1 MRTIKSEQA
10 LAVGLAL
17 MSLAGTAQAQQ
28 RTEPATAPPVLETV
42 LVTATKRATDLQSTA
57 GSISALGAQQID
69 NRSLVGMEDYLDALP
84 SVNYIDRGVGENQ
97 IIIRGIGLAFGE
109 RATVGS
115 YFGEVPLSNPII
127 STSSDMKLV
136 DMERIEVLRGPQG
149 TLYGGG
155 SMSGAVRNIPNAPY
169 LDEFEG
175 RVAVDYSSTDGA
187 DGGNGD
193 VTAMLN
199 LPLGDEL
206 ALRLVGYRFDNAGYV
221 DLVSTELLEDRSAA
235 TGTPVAEKEG
245 VGGNRFTGARAS
257 LLWQPSDELDVTLM
271 VAHQELEEDGRN
283 DVTLSRQAYEASALA
298 TGKEFKTDELSLFNL
313 LVNYDMGWGTLT
325 SSTSWVD
332 GKTADSSDLGR
343 VIDWAAVGFSERDK
357 EGLVQELR
365 VASQFDGKLQ
375 VTGGLY
381 YEDFESFERCCWRWT
396 GDDPSLNPFG
406 TENLRTVNTLST
418 IDQVAVFGELD
429 YALTDALVLTVGG
442 RWFDYERDD
451 DIDESGP
458 LAAIPNQLS
467 TAESDSRYK
476 AGIDYQLHDDALL
489 YALWSEGFRLGLG
502 VATAPPTIC
511 DVDND
516 GLMDGTTIS
525 LGSSSIDSDTT
536 ENFELGG
543 KFSFW
548 DRRVSLNSSV
558 YRIDWTDIPVGAV
571 GSNPVC
577 SATVN
582 GGEARSQGV
591 ELEAQVLLTS
601 SLSLQLAA
609 SYTDAEF
616 TNNQGGNE
624 GERLP
629 MSPEHNGYVGLHYDF
644 LLAQYPAFLRADATY
659 VGAFNTGATIP
670 TESGDYVTV
679 DLNAGITVDN
689 VELKFYASN
698 LTNEDDVTVAFF
710 LDRGWRLRPRT
721 LGVQLAY
728 RF

>member
-1 MRTIKSEQA
+1 MNTIKSEQW
-10 LAVGLAL
+10 LAASLAL
-17 MSLAGTAQAQQ
+17 LSLSGVSHAQQ
-28 RTEPATAPPVLETV
+28 GAGDDPEPLAIETV
-42 LVTATKRATDLQSTA
+42 LVTATKRATDLQDTA
-57 GSISALGAQQID
+57 GSISALGAEQID
-69 NRSLVGMEDYLDALP
+69 NKSLVSMDDYLNTLP
-84 SVNYIDRGVGENQ
+84 SVNFLDRGVGENQ

-127 STSSDMKLV
+127 ATSTDMKLV

-169 LDEFEG
+169 LEEVEG
-175 RVAVDYSSTDGA
+175 RVSVEYSATDGA
-187 DGGNGD
+187 DGGNGN

-199 LPLGDEL
+199 LPLGDEV
-206 ALRLVGYRFDNAGYV
+206 ALRMVGYRYDNAGYV
-221 DLVSTELLEDRSAA
+221 DLVSTPTLEARSAA
-235 TGTPVAEKEG
+235 TGTPVADKDG
-245 VGGNRFTGARAS
+245 LGGNRFTGARAS

-271 VAHQELEEDGRN
+271 LAHQELEEDGRN
-283 DVTLSRQAYEASALA
+283 DVTISREAFEASALA
-298 TGKEFKTDELSLFNL
+298 TGDEYKNDELSLFNL
-313 LVNYDMGWGTLT
+313 LVNYDLGWGVLT

-332 GKTADSSDLGR
+332 GETSDSSDLGR

-357 EGLVQELR
+357 EGVVQELR
-365 VASQFDGKLQ
+365 VASQLDGKLQ
-375 VTGGLY
+375 FTGGLY

-396 GDDPSLNPFG
+396 GDQAFNPFG

-418 IDQVAVFGELD
+418 IDQVAVFGEVD
-429 YALTDALVLTVGG
+429 YQLTDAFSLTVGG
-442 RWFDYERDD
+442 RWFDYERED

-458 LAAIPNQLS
+458 LAAVPSNLS
-467 TAESDSRYK
+467 TTESSSRYK
-476 AGIDYQLHDDALL
+476 AGVDYKLNDDALV

-502 VATAPPTIC
+502 VATAPPEIC

-516 GLMDGTTIS
+516 GLMDGTSIS

-543 KFSFW
+543 KFSLW
-548 DRRVSLNSSV
+548 DNRVRLNSSI

-577 SATVN
+577 TATVN
-582 GGEARSQGV
+582 GGEARSRGV

-601 SLSLQLAA
+601 NLSLQLSA

-624 GERLP
+624 GDRLP
-629 MSPEHNGYVGLHYDF
+629 MSPEHNAYMGLQYDWF
-644 LLAQYPAFLRADATY
+644 LADYPAFVRADVTY
-659 VGAFNTGATIP
+659 VGDFNTGATIP
-670 TESGDYVTV
+670 TESGDYVTL
-679 DLNAGITVDN
+679 DLNAGVFLDDI
-689 VELKFYASN
+689 ELKVYASN
-698 LTNEDDVTVAFF
+698 LTNEDDVTVSFF

-721 LGVQLAY
+721 LGVQMAY